1 MIIKCVFIIFTIIT
15 SYYSFANDN
24 KHCSGAIVKLMK
36 NDAFHS
42 NDGEHHKDQLKAYS
56 CKKTSDSAYT
66 IASYLQLSEKD
77 NKYDLYHWRV
87 LLIKD
92 EQRIDSSY
100 SGFIEE
106 ETEIA
111 VGDDPIL
118 LDTHEYYLDNNV
130 KAFGVILNVGYTAPC
145 STGGRNQYFNLFVQ
159 NQNNMNRVL
168 IDYPMQDWFILK
180 GNTCYEDQR
189 VIKQIVNSSVEVQ
202 ETKTNGF
209 FDLLVKRREIIENE
223 RDEVLDEQLKVI
235 HRNKLL
241 KFDGHFYR

>member
-1 MIIKCVFIIFTIIT
+1 MNKFIIIFFAIVASKPSFAIESQKCVD
-15 SYYSFANDN
+15 S
-24 KHCSGAIVKLMK
+24 IVKLMK
-36 NDAFHS
+36 NDAFNS
-42 NDGEHHKDQLKAYS
+42 NDGEHHKDELKAFS
-56 CKKTSDSAYT
+56 CKKTSDSSYT

-77 NKYDLYHWRV
+77 KKYDLYHWRV

-92 EQRIDSSY
+92 EQRIESTY

-118 LDTHEYYLDNNV
+118 LDTHEYYLDDNV
-130 KAFGVILNVGYTAPC
+130 KAFGVILSVGYAAPC

-168 IDYPMQDWFILK
+168 IDYPLQDWFILK
-180 GNTCYEDQR
+180 GNACYEDQR

-202 ETKTNGF
+202 ETKTNGLY
-209 FDLLVKRREIIENE
+209 DLLVKRREIIENE

>member
-1 MIIKCVFIIFTIIT
+1 
-15 SYYSFANDN
+15 
-24 KHCSGAIVKLMK
+24 
-36 NDAFHS
+36 
-42 NDGEHHKDQLKAYS
+42 
-56 CKKTSDSAYT
+56 
-66 IASYLQLSEKD
+66 
-77 NKYDLYHWRV
+77 
-87 LLIKD
+87 
-92 EQRIDSSY
+92 
-100 SGFIEE
+100 
-106 ETEIA
+106 
-111 VGDDPIL
+111 
-118 LDTHEYYLDNNV
+118 
-130 KAFGVILNVGYTAPC
+130 
-145 STGGRNQYFNLFVQ
+145 
-159 NQNNMNRVL
+159 QNNMNRVL

>member
-1 MIIKCVFIIFTIIT
+1 
-15 SYYSFANDN
+15 
-24 KHCSGAIVKLMK
+24 MK